1 MRGTVSSGCLQ
12 RRGAGPDVDD
22 LAGRTAV
29 VTGAA
34 GGLGLALARAL
45 AAQGMHL
52 VLSDID
58 ATGLAAAVDNVAG
71 PGREVHALAGDVSR
85 ADDVARLAELARD
98 RLGAVDLLCNN
109 AGVSKSGLAWELTEH
124 DWQWVLGV
132 DLWGVVHGVRAF
144 VPAML
149 AAEAAGRPAGHV
161 VNTASMTALL
171 PMPRMAAYSAA
182 KAAVLALS
190 ESLQHDLQATGS
202 SIGVS
207 VFCPGWVPTR
217 ISDSARNRPSALS
230 ETAPAPTRRT
240 TAGVVPRLT
249 ADEAAQHVLSAVR
262 SAAFVVLTHPEYAPV
277 INDRAR
283 RLGRGERPAVPP
295 VW

>member
-1 MRGTVSSGCLQ
+1 MH
-12 RRGAGPDVDD
+12 GP
-22 LAGRTAV
+22 GRTAV

-34 GGLGLALARAL
+34 SGLGLALARAL
-45 AAQGMHL
+45 AAEGMHL
-52 VLSDID
+52 VLSDVD
-58 ATGLAAAVDNVAG
+58 APGLAQAARDLTG
-71 PGREVHALAGDVSR
+71 RGREVHALAGDVSR
-85 ADDVARLAELARD
+85 ADDVERLAELARD
-98 RLGAVDLLCNN
+98 RLGPVDLLCNN

-144 VPAML
+144 VPGML

-182 KAAVLALS
+182 KSAVLALS
-190 ESLQHDLQATGS
+190 ESLQHDLLAVGS
-202 SIGVS
+202 AIGVS

-217 ISDSARNRPSALS
+217 ISDSARNRPAALS
-230 ETAPAPTRRT
+230 EAAPAPSRRT
-240 TAGVVPRLT
+240 TAGVVARLT
-249 ADEAAQHVLSAVR
+249 ADEAAQHVL
-262 SAAFVVLTHPEYAPV
+262 AAARAERFVVLTHPEYAPV
-277 INDRAR
+277 IADRAG
-283 RLGRGERPAVPP
+283 RLGRGDRPSVPP

>member
-1 MRGTVSSGCLQ
+1 MT
-12 RRGAGPDVDD
+12 GAGPAD
-22 LAGRTAV
+22 LSGRTAV

-34 GGLGLALARAL
+34 SGLGLALATAL
-45 AAQGMHL
+45 AAEGMHL

-58 ATGLAAAVDNVAG
+58 APGLAQAAERVSG
-71 PGREVHALAGDVSR
+71 PGREVHALVGDVSR
-85 ADDVARLAELARD
+85 SDDVERLAELARD

-109 AGVSKSGLAWELTEH
+109 AGVSKSGLAWELTED

-132 DLWGVVHGVRAF
+132 DLWGVIHGVRAF
-144 VPAML
+144 VPGML

-182 KAAVLALS
+182 KSAVLALS
-190 ESLQHDLQATGS
+190 ESLQHDLLTTGS

-217 ISDSARNRPSALS
+217 ISDSARNRPAALS
-230 ETAPAPTRRT
+230 DAGPTPARRT
-240 TAGVVPRLT
+240 TAGVVPLLT
-249 ADEAAQHVLSAVR
+249 ADEAAQHVVAAVR
-262 SAAFVVLTHPEYAPV
+262 ERAFVVLTHPEYAPV
-277 INDRAR
+277 ISARAQ
-283 RLGRGERPAVPP
+283 RLARGERPTLPP